1 MIICYFL
8 IMEKHS
14 NDVTISRLLVN
25 NKRRKK
31 KGTRDFHFL
40 SLSLSRPLSHLNK
53 QHEDVS
59 QRVALN
65 VISLSH
71 MDDIARRREHGLAER
86 RHSYL
91 DVR

>member
-40 SLSLSRPLSHLNK
+40 SLSLSLVLS
-53 QHEDVS
+53 
-59 QRVALN
+59 R
-65 VISLSH
+65 I
-71 MDDIARRREHGLAER
+71 
-86 RHSYL
+86 
-91 DVR
+91 